1 MEETQVIENKP
12 KRKELMAQIEKLKSE
27 LSSATWNRE
36 YAERKQKEA
45 ETKVK
50 ELQAYIKGL
59 KGEDL
64 KDEEDK

>member
-12 KRKELMAQIEKLKSE
+12 KRKELMAQNEKLKSE
-27 LSSATWNRE
+27 LSSAKWNRE

>member
-12 KRKELMAQIEKLKSE
+12 KRKELKSE
-27 LSSATWNRE
+27 LSNAKWNRE
-36 YAERKQKEA
+36 YAERKQKET
-45 ETKVK
+45 ENKVK

-64 KDEEDK
+64 KEEEEDK